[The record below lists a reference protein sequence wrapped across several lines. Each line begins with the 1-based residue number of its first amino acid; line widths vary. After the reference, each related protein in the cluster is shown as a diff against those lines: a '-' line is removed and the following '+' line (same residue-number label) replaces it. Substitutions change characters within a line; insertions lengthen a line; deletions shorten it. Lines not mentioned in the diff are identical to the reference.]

1 MGGWSSGGWGR
12 GVGVEGSGELELG
25 GLGQGSWG
33 WVRRVGVG
41 SGEST
46 LDLLQKNSKSRVDSL
61 AFNIDAKTKIKLLIA
76 GFGLRI
82 TLKF

>member
-1 MGGWSSGGWGR
+1 MRNPNPAIKSLIFVFASMLNA
-12 GVGVEGSGELELG
+12 S
-25 GLGQGSWG
+25 
-33 WVRRVGVG
+33 
-41 SGEST
+41 EST